1 VDLNSI
7 LLLDKKLKEFT
18 EEEWSKLFEKA
29 VRMKLPKGS
38 TVFSAAE
45 NSQGVFIIEC
55 GWVKISRISNEG
67 RESVVGCI
75 RNPKEIIGLAEVLLD
90 KNRTCNAVAITDI
103 EIGFL
108 RKEDFYNIIK
118 EDFSISLKIMR
129 LLAERM
135 REAEE
140 NVHNLSSKYVSK
152 RLASFL
158 YKASFKWGVDDFDG
172 IKIPL
177 NLTHE
182 EIAQVVGTSRQTTTK
197 ALNMLQKRGIIKLEK
212 KQIKILDVKKLISSY
227 K

>member
-1 VDLNSI
+1 MDSI

-29 VRMKLPKGS
+29 VKMKLPKGS

-45 NSQGVFIIEC
+45 SSQGVFIIES

-108 RKEDFYNIIK
+108 RREDFYNLIK
-118 EDFSISLKIMR
+118 EDFNISLKIMR

-158 YKASFKWGVDDFDG
+158 YKASFKWGIDDFDG

-197 ALNMLQKRGIIKLEK
+197 ALNMLQQRGIIKLEK
-212 KQIKILDVKKLISSY
+212 KQIKILDIKKLISSY

>member
-1 VDLNSI
+1 MDNI
-7 LLLDKKLKEFT
+7 LLLDKELKEFT
-18 EEEWSKLFEKA
+18 EQEWHKLLERA
-29 VRMKLPKGS
+29 IVMKLPKGS
-38 TVFSAAE
+38 TVFSASE
-45 NSQGVFIIEC
+45 KSQGVFIIKS
-55 GWVKISRISNEG
+55 GWVKISRISKDG
-67 RESVVGCI
+67 KESVVGCI
-75 RNPKEIIGLAEVLLD
+75 RNPKEIIGLAEVLLN

-108 RKEDFYNIIK
+108 KTEDFYNLIK
-118 EDFSISLKIMR
+118 EDFNISLKIMR
-129 LLAERM
+129 LLAARM

-140 NVHNLSSKYVSK
+140 NVHNLSSNYVSK

-158 YKASFKWGVDDFDG
+158 YKASFKWGIDDEDG

-197 ALNMLQKRGIIKLEK
+197 ALNMLQKKGIIKLEK
-212 KQIKILDVKKLISSY
+212 KQIKILDIKKLLSY

>member
-1 VDLNSI
+1 MDSI

-18 EEEWSKLFEKA
+18 EQEWSKLFEKA
-29 VRMKLPKGS
+29 VKMRLPKGS
-38 TVFSAAE
+38 TVFSATE
-45 NSQGVFIIEC
+45 TSQGVFIIES

-67 RESVVGCI
+67 KESVVGCI
-75 RNPKEIIGLAEVLLD
+75 RNPREIIGLAEVLLD

-108 RKEDFYNIIK
+108 RREDFYNLIK
-118 EDFSISLKIMR
+118 EDFNISLKIMR

-158 YKASFKWGVDDFDG
+158 YKASFKWGVCDFDG

-212 KQIKILDVKKLISSY
+212 KQIKILDIKRLISS
-227 K
+227 

>member
-1 VDLNSI
+1 MDSI

-18 EEEWSKLFEKA
+18 EEEWTKLFEKA
-29 VRMKLPKGS
+29 ILIKLPKGS
-38 TVFSAAE
+38 TVFSVNE
-45 NSQGVFIIEC
+45 RPQGVFIIKS
-55 GWVKISRISNEG
+55 GWVKISRISKDG

-75 RNPKEIIGLAEVLLD
+75 RNPKEIIGLAEVLLN

-108 RKEDFYNIIK
+108 RTEDFYNIIK
-118 EDFSISLKIMR
+118 EDFNIALKVMR

-140 NVHNLSSKYVSK
+140 NVHNLSSNYVSK
-152 RLASFL
+152 RLISFL
-158 YKASFKWGVDDFDG
+158 YKASFKWGIEDLDG

-182 EIAQVVGTSRQTTTK
+182 EIAQIVGTSRQTATK
-197 ALNMLQKRGIIKLEK
+197 ALNALQKRGVIKLEK
-212 KQIKILDVKKLISSY
+212 RQIKILDIKKLVAPFR
-227 K
+227 

>member
-1 VDLNSI
+1 MDSI
-7 LLLDKKLKEFT
+7 LLLNKKLKEFN

-29 VRMKLPKGS
+29 VKMKLPKGS

-45 NSQGVFIIEC
+45 SSQGVFIIES

-90 KNRTCNAVAITDI
+90 KKRTCNAVAITNI

-108 RKEDFYNIIK
+108 RREDFYNLIK
-118 EDFSISLKIMR
+118 EDFNISLKVMR

-197 ALNMLQKRGIIKLEK
+197 ALNMLQQRGIIKLEK
-212 KQIKILDVKKLISSY
+212 KQIKILDIKKLISSY